1 MIIIYRVTR
10 TVPVYSVQLQWEQD
24 ERGCATQR
32 SRGRRVCSPRSSTRW
47 RLLREKPQEY
57 KKDSFR
63 RGDKNY
69 DIITKDNKII
79 VPKARQKKVVEWYHG
94 I

>member
-1 MIIIYRVTR
+1 MVAPTGELGHSQGTSSLVIIIYRVTR

-47 RLLREKPQEY
+47 RL
-57 KKDSFR
+57 SA
-63 RGDKNY
+63 DKQRSPTAAA
-69 DIITKDNKII
+69 DH
-79 VPKARQKKVVEWYHG
+79 EG
-94 I
+94 GS